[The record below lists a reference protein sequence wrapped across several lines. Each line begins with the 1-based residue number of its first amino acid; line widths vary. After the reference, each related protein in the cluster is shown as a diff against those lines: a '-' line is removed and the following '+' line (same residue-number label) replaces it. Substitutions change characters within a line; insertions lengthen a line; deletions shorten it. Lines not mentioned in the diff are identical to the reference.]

1 MLGSIRNYFILIII
15 VPLLVVLAFSSWL
28 GVSNIEKELERRL
41 QEEVELVAR
50 TLRYPVA
57 DALGSGRVSALESS
71 LFAAIDI
78 RRIYGVYVYNIE
90 GDLLV
95 SAGPVTPDDLTHF
108 GSMIQNMSVSS
119 RHHFQEYTVFNR
131 EEVFSFFEPLIDL
144 NGNIQ
149 GYLQVVRERSA
160 IFSYIDHV
168 KFVVFI
174 FIIMLVLLLLL
185 ILVGG
190 HTLIIDR
197 PFSKL
202 LKSIDRFDFVN
213 IKNIPEVSFPREF
226 RILSRSLNEMI
237 SRMRKSQDEIKRNN
251 EDRLKLEKKLI
262 NSKKMAAIG
271 ELAAGV
277 AHDIGNPMS
286 VIDATSQKLLRGDS
300 VNPKTH
306 DKLISIR
313 EEVEK
318 MQVIIRSLL
327 DYSDQNTLY
336 NTEVDIKKVILK
348 ALDNYIQSSQN
359 IQIESNLSE
368 RIVLIDPVK
377 FEQVLVNL
385 IKNAIDSMQGQEVK
399 KLYVEL
405 LREPL
410 ENNDEKEFLNLR
422 VCDSGP
428 GVPKQKREE
437 IFEIFYSEKPP
448 GRGSGL
454 GLAICSHIVELYQ
467 GRLYC
472 EDGDLGGACFNA
484 SFLLDKK
491 VGES

>member
-15 VPLLVVLAFSSWL
+15 VPLLVVLAISSWV
-28 GVSNIEKELERRL
+28 GVRSIEKELERRL

-90 GDLLV
+90 GELLV
-95 SAGPVTPDDLTHF
+95 SVGPVTPDDLIHF
-108 GSMIQNMSVSS
+108 GSLIQNMSLSS

-144 NGNIQ
+144 DGQIQ

-160 IFSYIDHV
+160 IFSYIDHA
-168 KFVVFI
+168 KFVSSI
-174 FIIMLVLLLLL
+174 FIALLVLLLLL
-185 ILVGG
+185 ILIGG
-190 HTLIIDR
+190 HTVIIDR

-202 LKSIDRFDFVN
+202 LKSIERFDFKE

-226 RILSRSLNEMI
+226 KILSHSLNEMI
-237 SRMRKSQDEIKRNN
+237 TRMRESQDEIKINN
-251 EDRLKLEKKLI
+251 EQRLKLEKKLV

-286 VIDATSQKLLRGDS
+286 VIDATSQKLLRTQGADQ
-300 VNPKTH
+300 KTRE
-306 DKLISIR
+306 KLISIR

-318 MQVIIRSLL
+318 MQGIIRSLL
-327 DYSDQNTLY
+327 DYSHQKTLY
-336 NTEVDIKKVILK
+336 NVEVNIRHIVTK
-348 ALDNYIQSSQN
+348 ALDNYIGPDSDIDVESKL
-359 IQIESNLSE
+359 IEKM
-368 RIVLIDPVK
+368 VLIDPVK

-385 IKNAIDSMQGQEVK
+385 IQNAIDSMSEKENK
-399 KLYVEL
+399 KLKVEL
-405 LREPL
+405 ALEPVSTGK
-410 ENNDEKEFLNLR
+410 ENLILVVD
-422 VCDSGP
+422 DSGP
-428 GVPKQKREE
+428 GVTEQKREE
-437 IFEIFYSEKPP
+437 IFEVFYSEKPA

-454 GLAICSHIVELYQ
+454 GLAICSNIVELYH
-467 GRLYC
+467 GKLEC
-472 EDGDLGGACFNA
+472 SESSLGGASFKATFSLEKNA
-484 SFLLDKK
+484 
-491 VGES
+491 GEA